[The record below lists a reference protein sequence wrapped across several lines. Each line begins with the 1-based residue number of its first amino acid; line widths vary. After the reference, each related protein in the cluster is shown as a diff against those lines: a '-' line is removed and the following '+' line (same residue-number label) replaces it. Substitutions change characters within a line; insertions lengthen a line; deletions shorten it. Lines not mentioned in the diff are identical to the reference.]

1 MSRRN
6 AIAAALVA
14 VLAYLVMPMD
24 TWAQTAWKVGIG
36 LAAAAVIAAHARRRH
51 TPAAWYWFAA
61 GIALNAIGSFAEAY
75 IARVLHDDGW
85 PTAASL
91 FYQALYPA
99 LAVGLALH
107 IRQRTPRG
115 DRGLLVDTATITVAL
130 VLVSWVFVLQPTLAD
145 GSVPLLTRLDGV
157 GPAVGDLVLLSM
169 LARAL
174 LAARSR
180 TPSWRLVTAAL
191 AIFLAGDI
199 AWAALN
205 QLGVEPG
212 ALAARLLD
220 VTYLIAYAAFA
231 LAALEPAT
239 PVLAVPERRP
249 LVGRPALVLLTA
261 VSLVGPALLALQVA
275 QGEVTDGAAIAAGTS
290 ALFLL
295 VIIRMAQLL
304 RRIELQAV
312 QLQALARIDELTGL
326 PNRRAWNAELP
337 LALERARRNGGEL
350 SVAILDLDHFKRFN
364 DHHGHAAGDAL
375 LKAAGAS
382 WHNELRSVDLL
393 ARHGGEEFALLLPN
407 AGADEAHEIVE
418 RLRLNTPERE
428 TLSAGLASWD
438 RVESADELMA
448 RADEAL
454 YAAKAG
460 GRNRVRTSPR
470 V

>member
-14 VLAYLVMPMD
+14 VLAYLAMPVD
-24 TWAQTAWKVGIG
+24 SWAQTGWKVGLG
-36 LAAAAVIAAHARRRH
+36 LATAGIVVARARRRH

-61 GIALNAIGSFAEAY
+61 GIALNAAGSFAEAF
-75 IARVLHDDGW
+75 IARVLHNEGW

-91 FYQALYPA
+91 FYQALYPV
-99 LAVGLALH
+99 LAVGIAVH
-107 IRQRTPRG
+107 IRRRMHRA
-115 DRGLLVDTATITVAL
+115 DRGLLVDTATVAVAL
-130 VLVSWVFVLQPTLAD
+130 TLLSWVFVLRPTLAD
-145 GSVPLLTRLDGV
+145 GSVPLLARLDAV
-157 GPAVGDLVLLSM
+157 GPAIGDLVLLSM
-169 LARAL
+169 MARVL
-174 LAARSR
+174 LAGEMR
-180 TPSWRLVTAAL
+180 TPAMRLVTAAL
-191 AIFLAGDI
+191 GVFLAGDI

-212 ALAARLLD
+212 ALAGRLLD
-220 VTYLIAYAAFA
+220 MTYLTAYAVFA

-239 PVLAVPERRP
+239 PVEAARERRP
-249 LVGRPALVLLTA
+249 LVGRPALALLTA
-261 VSLVGPALLALQVA
+261 VSLVGPALLAFQVA
-275 QGEVTDGAAIAAGTS
+275 RGEVVDGAAIAAGTS

-304 RRIELQAV
+304 RQIELQAG
-312 QLQALARIDELTGL
+312 QLQTLARIDELTGL

-337 LALERARRNGGEL
+337 LALERARRSGGEL

-364 DHHGHAAGDAL
+364 DRHGHAAGDAL

-382 WHNELRSVDLL
+382 WHDELRSVDLL

-407 AGADEAHEIVE
+407 AGAEEAEEIVE
-418 RLRLNTPERE
+418 RLRVSTPERQ
-428 TLSAGLASWD
+428 TLSAGLATWD
-438 RVESADELMA
+438 GLESADELVG
-448 RADEAL
+448 RADAAL

-460 GRNRVRTSPR
+460 GRDRVRTSRP